1 MAASARLGAAGLHRP
16 DAPSTLSLRAHVFVR
31 RRTLDALLA
40 AGADPSW
47 DPEMGLRASQISAP
61 RARRAL
67 AGSLEQA
74 VWEAHRPPFWDCRA
88 PLDRRAVRTATPELL
103 ALALDLTVEAAP
115 AAQGVA
121 LATQIVREPSSPLYS
136 PGGGEALRAAA
147 VIARRA
153 LVQSAV
159 QD

>member
-1 MAASARLGAAGLHRP
+1 
-16 DAPSTLSLRAHVFVR
+16 
-31 RRTLDALLA
+31 
-40 AGADPSW
+40 
-47 DPEMGLRASQISAP
+47 
-61 RARRAL
+61 
-67 AGSLEQA
+67 
-74 VWEAHRPPFWDCRA
+74 
-88 PLDRRAVRTATPELL
+88 LDRRAVRTATPELL

>member
-1 MAASARLGAAGLHRP
+1 MLL
-16 DAPSTLSLRAHVFVR
+16 R
-31 RRTLDALLA
+31 RRTFDALLA

-47 DPEMGLRASQISAP
+47 DPELGLRASQISAP

-67 AGSLEQA
+67 ADSLEQA
-74 VWEAHRPPFWDCRA
+74 VREAHRPPSWDCRA

-103 ALALDLTVEAAP
+103 ALALDLTVEAP

-121 LATQIVREPSSPLYS
+121 LATQIVRDASSPLYS
-136 PGGGEALRAAA
+136 PGGAEALRAAA

-159 QD
+159 SL